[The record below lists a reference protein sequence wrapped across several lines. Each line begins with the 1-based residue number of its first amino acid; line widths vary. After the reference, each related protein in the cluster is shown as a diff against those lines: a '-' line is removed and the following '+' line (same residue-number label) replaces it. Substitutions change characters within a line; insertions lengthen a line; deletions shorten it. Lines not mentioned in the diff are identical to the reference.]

1 MANLKMIIGKG
12 KLWVTALLFFALA
25 SAGPQKAQAGTVTE
39 QLRGDVDRIIDILND
54 GTLKKKERDEKIV
67 SIVRARFDFPT
78 MSQWILGV
86 NWRKASPDEQK
97 RFIDLF
103 TRLLER
109 TYMSKIESYTGEYG
123 RENVRYAQERQEKDK
138 ALVNTFI
145 VTKSAEIPVNYK
157 LLLNNGQWRVYDVVI
172 EEVSLVR
179 NYRSTYSEIVNRE
192 GFKGLFAKM
201 EQKIAETSQ
210 EPKK

>member
-1 MANLKMIIGKG
+1 
-12 KLWVTALLFFALA
+12 
-25 SAGPQKAQAGTVTE
+25 
-39 QLRGDVDRIIDILND
+39 
-54 GTLKKKERDEKIV
+54 
-67 SIVRARFDFPT
+67 
-78 MSQWILGV
+78 
-86 NWRKASPDEQK
+86 
-97 RFIDLF
+97 
-103 TRLLER
+103 
-109 TYMSKIESYTGEYG
+109 MSKIESYTGEYG

>member
-1 MANLKMIIGKG
+1 MANLKMNIGKG
-12 KLWVTALLFFALA
+12 KFWVTALLFFTLA
-25 SAGPQKAQAGTVTE
+25 SAGPQKAQAGAVTE
-39 QLRGDVDRIIDILND
+39 QLRSDVDRIIDILND

-97 RFIDLF
+97 RFIELF

-109 TYMSKIESYTGEYG
+109 TYMGKIESYTGEYG
-123 RENVRYAQERQEKDK
+123 HENVRYAQERQEKDK

-201 EQKIAETSQ
+201 EQKIAEPIQ
-210 EPKK
+210 APKK

>member
-12 KLWVTALLFFALA
+12 KLWVAALLFFALA
-25 SAGPQKAQAGTVTE
+25 SAGAQKAQAETVTE

-54 GTLKKKERDEKIV
+54 DSLKKKERDDKIV

-97 RFIDLF
+97 RFIELF

>member
-12 KLWVTALLFFALA
+12 KLWVAALLFFALA
-25 SAGPQKAQAGTVTE
+25 RAGAQKAQAGTVTE

-54 GTLKKKERDEKIV
+54 DSLKKKERDDKIV

-97 RFIDLF
+97 RFIELF

>member
-1 MANLKMIIGKG
+1 MTNLKRIIGKG
-12 KLWVTALLFFALA
+12 KLWAVLLLFSALA
-25 SAGPQKAQAGTVTE
+25 IAGPREVQAGAPTE
-39 QLRGDVDRIIDILND
+39 QLRGGVDRIIDLLNND
-54 GTLKKKERDEKIV
+54 ALKKKEREDKIA

-103 TRLLER
+103 TRLLEH

-157 LLLNNGQWRVYDVVI
+157 LILNNGQWRVYDVVI

-201 EQKIAETSQ
+201 EQKIAETAQ